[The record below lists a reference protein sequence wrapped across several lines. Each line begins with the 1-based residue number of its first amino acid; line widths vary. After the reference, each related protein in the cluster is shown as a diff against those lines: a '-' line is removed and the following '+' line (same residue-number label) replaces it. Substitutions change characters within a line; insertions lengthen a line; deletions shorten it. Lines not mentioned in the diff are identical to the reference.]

1 MTIYKVVKW
10 LEAMEESPERDQA
23 IDYMRVLMRTMGVRD
38 NEQRVILTMSVNEYK
53 KKDEKLFNRTRDKCY
68 QKFGKR

>member
-1 MTIYKVVKW
+1 MTIREVVKW

-53 KKDEKLFNRTRDKCY
+53 KYENNK
-68 QKFGKR
+68 

>member
-1 MTIYKVVKW
+1 MTIQEVMKW

-38 NEQRVILTMSVNEYK
+38 NEQRVILTMSVTEYK
-53 KKDEKLFNRTRDKCY
+53 KYENNK
-68 QKFGKR
+68 